1 MIRKR
6 GFQHGRARVSS
17 HMNIARSSALQADIN
32 VTPLVDVCLVLLII
46 FMVVTPM
53 IVQGVPVNLPK
64 VSHAVSAGDATRQL
78 PVSVNAD
85 GTLYVDS
92 VVIRAEQLAAV
103 LRDRHN
109 ERPDRPIAVRGDKS
123 VRYGEVMTV
132 LSACRAAGF
141 NDVSLIAEKKE

>member
-1 MIRKR
+1 M
-6 GFQHGRARVSS
+6 HAS
-17 HMNIARSSALQADIN
+17 RSTALHADIN

-53 IVQGVPVNLPK
+53 IVQGVPVHLP
-64 VSHAVSAGDATRQL
+64 AVHNAANVGDATRQL

-92 VVIRAEQLAAV
+92 VVIRAEQLAGV
-103 LRDRHN
+103 LQDRHK
-109 ERPDRPIAVRGDKS
+109 EHPDRPVAVRGDKA
-123 VRYGEVMTV
+123 VKYGEVMKV

-141 NDVSLIAEKKE
+141 SDVSLIAERKE